1 MSMSLIAAVAR
12 NGVIGAQGSVPWL
25 LRDDMKHFVEYTAG
39 KVLLCGW
46 KTYLTLP
53 AHKLNTR
60 ERKLVVVNGRP
71 SGNTVLDHGYIIE
84 GIRPALKAAQTL
96 AHDVPTGEICLIGG
110 GTLYKELIDEVSVM
124 CLTVVDATPPGD
136 TFFPKVNIAAWDRD
150 ASTHHPADERNEH
163 AFTVCHYWRH
173 RA

>member
-1 MSMSLIAAVAR
+1 MSVSLIAAVAR

-53 AHKLNTR
+53 PHKLNTKG
-60 ERKLVVVNGRP
+60 RKLVVVNGRP
-71 SGNTVLDHGYIIE
+71 SGNSALDHGYIIE
-84 GIRPALKAAQTL
+84 GLHEALLVAQGL
-96 AHDVPTGEICLIGG
+96 GPDVCVIGG
-110 GTLYKELIDEVSVM
+110 ATIYKELIDEVDTM
-124 CLTVVDATPPGD
+124 CLTIVDATPPGD

-163 AFTVCHYWRH
+163 AFTVCHYWRY